1 MKKSEIKLIMVGIGA
16 LVISV
21 ILAVITCIVF
31 LANLTASADFS
42 KIQEG
47 CDSIRDT
54 VQGMADDFDEMRD
67 LGSQISVPEIDA
79 DQISDTLQQL
89 EEI

>member
-42 KIQEG
+42 KLQEG
-47 CDSIRDT
+47 CDSIRST
-54 VQGMADDFDEMRD
+54 VEDMASD
-67 LGSQISVPEIDA
+67 LDNVSVPQIDA
-79 DQISDTLQQL
+79 DQISDTLQQI